1 MSGLILRLCTLYVFF
16 LLGRCKPSLD
26 KPGSSCKEPLGLQ
39 TGFLE
44 TRDIK
49 TSSSLNNFTATDSWC
64 STHNDDKQ
72 FIAFD
77 LGEDFSLSKV
87 AIQGKVDDKNRY
99 IEQFTM
105 DYSSDA
111 KKWSEYKDIFGK
123 SDLDGNKNTYD
134 VASHDL
140 VPAIIARY
148 VKLKPTKWN
157 NGICATV
164 DMFGCATDE
173 LKGGKSKEVEKRR
186 RRRR

>member
-1 MSGLILRLCTLYVFF
+1 MVWRIYVLYALV
-16 LLGRCKPSLD
+16 LVARCKPGTKS
-26 KPGSSCKEPLGLQ
+26 GSSCKEPLGLQ

-49 TSSSLNNFTATDSWC
+49 TSSSSGNFSATDPWC
-64 STHNDDKQ
+64 ATKSDDKQ

-87 AIQGKVDDKNRY
+87 AIQGKIDDKNRFV
-99 IEQFTM
+99 ESFTM

-134 VASHDL
+134 VQAHDL

-148 VKLKPTKWN
+148 VKLKPKTWN

-164 DMFGCATDE
+164 DMFGCAIDD
-173 LKGGKSKEVEKRR
+173 LKSGKAVENLRKRR
-186 RRRR
+186 R

>member
-1 MSGLILRLCTLYVFF
+1 MWLLFRVYTFYMLF
-16 LLGRCKPSLD
+16 LVVACKPGTKS
-26 KPGSSCKEPLGLQ
+26 GSSCKEPLGLQ

-49 TSSSLNNFTATDSWC
+49 TSSSLSNFSATDPWC
-64 STHNDDKQ
+64 ATKTDEKQ
-72 FIAFD
+72 YIAFD

-87 AIQGKVDDKNRY
+87 AIQGKIDDKNRY
-99 IEQFTM
+99 IESFTM

-134 VASHDL
+134 VQAHDL
-140 VPAIIARY
+140 VPAIVARY
-148 VKLKPTKWN
+148 VKLKPKKWN

-164 DMFGCATDE
+164 DMFGCAIDD
-173 LKGGKSKEVEKRR
+173 LKGGKVANLRR
-186 RRRR
+186 RKR